1 LIRAYLRIVYILPC
15 ILFYVCYRTSLQ
27 GAAAI
32 ACIEFN
38 DNPKIEASCI
48 GFGCP
53 ALLDEK
59 QSEKWKDKILTV
71 IDDADCVPRMSG
83 AAGTL

>member
-1 LIRAYLRIVYILPC
+1 MSVAIL
-15 ILFYVCYRTSLQ
+15 VLQ

-38 DNPKIEASCI
+38 DNSKIEASCI

-53 ALLDEK
+53 ALLDKK
-59 QSEKWKDKILTV
+59 QSEKWKDKILTI

-83 AAGTL
+83 AAGTPWLLSKMKF